1 MRISLKLF
9 ASLAKCLPS
18 GAKGNQVELEV
29 ADDESPAQVL
39 ERLRVP
45 LDQAHL
51 WLLNGVYIEPED
63 RHTPGRDYR
72 NIEKIPTVNRPFSI
86 IQLT

>member
-63 RHTPGRDYR
+63 RHTPVLKDGDTLAVW
-72 NIEKIPTVNRPFSI
+72 PPVAGG
-86 IQLT
+86 